1 MICEEILGYGCCCDN
16 PKNSYLVHL
25 PPRDNARM
33 IRIALTDDHA
43 IVRAGF
49 RALIER
55 EADMQIVSEC
65 GSIAECER
73 ALADNAADV
82 LVLDLTLRGESGI
95 EALPSLCARFPA
107 LRILVMSMHEGETYV
122 DEALARGAVGYVTKA
137 VAPDELV
144 AGIREVMAGRRYL
157 SSDLSGRKPFAVPI
171 DKLSAR
177 ERDVFLL
184 LAHGK
189 TTKQVADELGI
200 SSKTAYVHRAHVLEK
215 LGARNDRELY
225 RIALAGGLITG

>member
-1 MICEEILGYGCCCDN
+1 MGN
-16 PKNSYLVHL
+16 QKNSYLALL

-43 IVRAGF
+43 IVRTGF

-55 EADMQIVSEC
+55 EGDMQIVGEC
-65 GSIAECER
+65 GSITECEHVLVTS
-73 ALADNAADV
+73 AVDV

-95 EALPSLCARFPA
+95 DALPSLCARFPS
-107 LRILVMSMHEGETYV
+107 LRILVMSMHEGESYV
-122 DEALARGAVGYVTKA
+122 DEALARGASGYVTKA

-144 AGIREVMAGRRYL
+144 TGIREVMAGRRYL
-157 SSDLSGRKPFAVPI
+157 SSDLCGRKSVAVPL
-171 DKLSAR
+171 DRLSAR

-215 LGARNDRELY
+215 LAARNDRELY
-225 RIALAGGLITG
+225 RIALACGLIGA

>member
-1 MICEEILGYGCCCDN
+1 
-16 PKNSYLVHL
+16 
-25 PPRDNARM
+25 M

-43 IVRAGF
+43 IVRTGF

-55 EADMQIVSEC
+55 EADMEIVGEC
-65 GSIAECER
+65 GSIAECEQT
-73 ALADNAADV
+73 LANAAVDV

-95 EALPSLCARFPA
+95 EALPRLRERFPA

-122 DEALARGAVGYVTKA
+122 DEALARGADGYVTKA
-137 VAPDELV
+137 AAPDELV
-144 AGIREVMAGRRYL
+144 AGIREVFAGRRYL
-157 SSDLSGRKPFAVPI
+157 SSDLRGRKTLAVPI
-171 DKLSAR
+171 DKLSGR

-225 RIALAGGLITG
+225 RIALASGLITV

>member
-1 MICEEILGYGCCCDN
+1 
-16 PKNSYLVHL
+16 
-25 PPRDNARM
+25 M
-33 IRIALTDDHA
+33 IRIALADDHA
-43 IVRAGF
+43 IVRTGF

-55 EADMQIVSEC
+55 EADMRIVGEC

-73 ALADNAADV
+73 ALVDNAADV

-95 EALPSLCARFPA
+95 EALPSLRAQFPA
-107 LRILVMSMHEGETYV
+107 LHILVMSMHEGESYV
-122 DEALARGAVGYVTKA
+122 DEALARGADGYVTKA

-157 SSDLSGRKPFAVPI
+157 SSDLRGRKPAAVPL
-171 DKLSAR
+171 DRLSAR
-177 ERDVFLL
+177 EHEVFLL

-189 TTKQVADELGI
+189 TIKQAADALGVAA
-200 SSKTAYVHRAHVLEK
+200 KTAYVHRAHVLEK

-225 RIALAGGLITG
+225 RIALAGGLIEG